1 MQRGWFVED
10 DIADSAKVTETC
22 RSYGVVAAIHFA
34 AAVIVEESVVEL
46 AKYYRNNVTGI
57 VFSSSCV
64 VYGAPKDVIF
74 SRRNLT
80 P

>member
-1 MQRGWFVED
+1 M
-10 DIADSAKVTETC
+10 C
-22 RSYGVVAAIHFA
+22 RSHGVVAAIHFA
-34 AAVIVEESVVEL
+34 AAAIIEEAVVEL
-46 AKYYRNNVTGI
+46 AKYCRNNVTGMLSRLDGLRAADFQDI